1 MLRATLKSLLAR
13 KVRLLLSGLA
23 VVLGVMF
30 VSGAFVLTDTLGR
43 SFDAVFAD
51 AYEGI
56 DVNVA
61 GKPKVAL
68 GEMQGEQVPATVP
81 AATVQR
87 VREVAGVAEATGV
100 VTTDGAQLI
109 GSNGK
114 VVTSFGPPQL
124 GANWRGESD
133 LVKLR
138 EGREPRADDE
148 IVVNA
153 ALAQA
158 GKVKVGDRVGVLT
171 PLSPKETFTL
181 VGVFGYSG
189 DRDSIGGVNEV
200 AFTTPVAQRLLL
212 GARDVFTNVTVRA
225 ADGVDDTALRDDLAR
240 TLGGDVE
247 VKTGAQLSA
256 DASASLK
263 EGLSFFN
270 KILLGFAAV
279 ALLVGTFLILNTF
292 SIIVAQRTREL
303 ALMRAI
309 GASGRQIIGSV
320 VLEAVAIG
328 LIASVLGLG
337 AGIGI
342 GALLAYV
349 FGNLAGGLTLAGI
362 GVPSSAVIGSF
373 AVGLVITVVAALLP
387 ALRASRIPPIAA
399 MQDVA
404 NPDRPLTR
412 VTVTGGVITG
422 IGAVLLFLGLSGTAD
437 DNTLA
442 VILGGVLFA
451 FIGVAL
457 LTPLISRPV
466 VSLLGAVFAWSVPG
480 KLGRLNSGRNPR
492 RTAITAAALMV
503 GIALVTGVTVILDSA
518 KGSIGA
524 LARDTIKAEL
534 VISGASGGSRPA
546 SFDPAV
552 LAKAAALPGVQL
564 ADGEY
569 GDMGMVD
576 GKVTWLAAS
585 SDVSALQRI
594 FGAKATAGDISRL
607 GPDQM
612 LFSSDTAESRNISVG
627 SKVTVQASRG
637 EPRTY
642 TVSGIYQSSELT
654 SPVQLPPQAVQDFA
668 IPKPNQGF
676 VQLAPGT
683 PVAGVQAQ
691 LEALLADSPEV
702 SVADREAFIAQQTGQ
717 LDSLLTMIQILLA
730 LAIVI
735 AVLGIVNTLALSV
748 LERTRELGLLRAIGL
763 RRAQTMRMITVE
775 AVVISVFG
783 ALLGI
788 VVGVGLGAAVVRAL
802 KDDGITDLILPWGQM
817 GLFLLLAAVIGVV
830 AAVLP
835 AIRAARINVLGDRAR
850 LIPLTAKGVPPV
862 GGTPSS

>member
-1 MLRATLKSLLAR
+1 MFRATWKSLLAR
-13 KVRLLLSGLA
+13 KVRLILSGLA

-51 AYEGI
+51 AYEGV
-56 DVNVA
+56 DVNVSA
-61 GKPKVAL
+61 KPKIAL
-68 GEMQGEQVPATVP
+68 SETEGEQVPAAMP
-81 AATVQR
+81 AATLEK
-87 VREVAGVAEATGV
+87 VRTVGGVAEATGIV
-100 VTTDGAQLI
+100 AADGARLI

-124 GANWRGESD
+124 GENWVGESD

-148 IVVNA
+148 IVING

-158 GKVKVGDRVGVLT
+158 AKVKVGERVGVLT
-171 PLSPKETFTL
+171 LEPKKEFTV

-189 DRDSIGGVNEV
+189 DRDSLGGANEI
-200 AFTTPVAQRLLL
+200 AFTTPVAQRLML
-212 GARDVFTNVTVRA
+212 GEPDVFTNISVTA
-225 ADGVDDTALRDDLAR
+225 ADGVGEAALRDDIAAAV
-240 TLGGDVE
+240 GGDYE
-247 VKTGAQLSA
+247 VKTGEQLSA
-256 DASASLK
+256 DASAGLK

-320 VLEAVAIG
+320 VLEAVAVG

-337 AGIGI
+337 AGIGV
-342 GALLAYV
+342 GALLAYL
-349 FGNLAGGLTLAGI
+349 FGKLAGGLALAGI
-362 GVPSSAVIGSF
+362 GVPAAAVIGAFS
-373 AVGLVITVVAALLP
+373 VGLVITVVAALLP

-404 NPDRPLTR
+404 TPDRPLTK
-412 VTVTGGVITG
+412 VTVAGAIVTG
-422 IGAVLLFLGLSGTAD
+422 IGGTLLFLGLSGNAG

-442 VILGGVLFA
+442 TILGGVLFA

-466 VSLLGAVFAWSVPG
+466 VSLLGALFAWSVPG

-518 KGSIGA
+518 KGSISA
-524 LARDTIKAEL
+524 LAEDQIKAEL
-534 VISGASGGSRPA
+534 VIAGVQGGPRPP

-552 LAKAAALPGVQL
+552 LEKATAIPGVQMV
-564 ADGEY
+564 DGEY
-569 GDMGMVD
+569 GDMAVVNGER
-576 GKVTWLAAS
+576 TWVAAS
-585 SDVSALQRI
+585 SNVAALERI

-607 GPDQM
+607 APDQM
-612 LFSSDTAESRNISVG
+612 LFSSDTAKSRNVSVG
-627 SKVTVQASRG
+627 SEVSVQLSRG
-637 EPRTY
+637 EARTY
-642 TVSGIYQSSELT
+642 TVSGIYESSQLT
-654 SPVQLPPQAVQDFA
+654 NPVVLPPQAARDFA
-668 IPKPNQGF
+668 IPQPIQGF
-676 VQLAPGT
+676 LQLAPGT
-683 PVAGVQAQ
+683 RVADVQPQ
-691 LEALLADSPEV
+691 VETLLADSPEV
-702 SVADREAFIAQQTGQ
+702 SVADRAAFIEQQTSQ
-717 LDSLLTMIQILLA
+717 LDTPLRMIQILLA

-735 AVLGIVNTLALSV
+735 AVLGIINTLALSV

-783 ALLGI
+783 ALLGV
-788 VVGVGLGAAVVRAL
+788 VVGTGLGAAVVEAL
-802 KDDGITDLILPWGQM
+802 KDEGITDLVLPWGQM
-817 GLFLLLAAVIGVV
+817 GIFLGLAAIIGVV

-835 AIRAARINVLGDRAR
+835 AVRAARINVLGAIAHD
-850 LIPLTAKGVPPV
+850 
-862 GGTPSS
+862 